1 MSVFLISSQVIV
13 ASKVQSCTESRGDS
27 SKDMG
32 LGFRKVTVASASQI
46 PPGSYAVLG
55 GENV

>member
-1 MSVFLISSQVIV
+1 MFLISSQVIV